1 MPPTPERR
9 SKPRIDIPFPA
20 RVQGVDANGES
31 FEIDSLLDNL
41 SAGGLYLRMARTLN
55 QGAQL
60 LVLVQ
65 LSVNSFDE
73 PGASQIE
80 ARGVILRA
88 ELQADGAC
96 GVAVGFT
103 KHRFI

>member
-9 SKPRIDIPFPA
+9 GKPRIDIPFPA
-20 RVQGVDANGES
+20 KVRGVDANGEA
-31 FEIDSLLDNL
+31 FEIDSLLDNF
-41 SAGGLYLRMARTLN
+41 SAGGLYLRLARRLD
-55 QGAQL
+55 QGAEL

-65 LSVNSFDE
+65 LPAASAGE
-73 PGASQIE
+73 AGASKIE

-88 ELQADGAC
+88 EPQADGAC

-103 KHRFI
+103 NHKFV